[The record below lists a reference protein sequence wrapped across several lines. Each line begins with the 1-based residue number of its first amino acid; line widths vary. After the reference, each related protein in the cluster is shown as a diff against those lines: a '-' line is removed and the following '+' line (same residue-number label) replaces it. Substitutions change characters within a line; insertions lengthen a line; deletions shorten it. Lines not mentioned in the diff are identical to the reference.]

1 MDRLQKILSAAGI
14 CSRRKAEELI
24 RSGRVTVNG
33 KSASLG
39 EQADPDRDDIR
50 LDGRALTVPAARLC
64 LMLNK
69 PRGYVTTLSDER
81 GRPTVAEL
89 VADCGARVYP
99 VGRLDMDSQGLLLLT
114 NDGALAHRLAHPSHG
129 MEKEY
134 RVTVSGRLE
143 GCPERL
149 SALRELEDGAP
160 IVPAKVEVAAKG
172 PHRWVLTVTI
182 RQGLNRQVR
191 RMCAL
196 AGLRVCKLE
205 RVREGPLILGNLP
218 EGRWRRLT
226 AEELA
231 PLRLEGTADF

>member
-1 MDRLQKILSAAGI
+1 MERLQKILSAAGV

-24 RSGRVTVNG
+24 QAGRITVNG
-33 KSASLG
+33 KTASLG
-39 EQADPDRDDIR
+39 DRADWDRDDVR
-50 LDGRALTVPAARLC
+50 LDGRALAAPAERRC

-69 PRGYVTTLSDER
+69 PRGYVTTLADER

-89 VADCGARVYP
+89 VADCGVRVYP

-143 GCPERL
+143 GCAERL
-149 SALRELEDGAP
+149 SALRKLEDGSPIAP
-160 IVPAKVEVAAKG
+160 ARAATLLREPG
-172 PHRWVLTVTI
+172 RWVLSVTI

-191 RMCAL
+191 RMCAM
-196 AGLRVCKLE
+196 AGLRVHRLE
-205 RVREGPLILGNLP
+205 RVREGPLTLGDLP
-218 EGRWRRLT
+218 PGCWRPLT
-226 AEELA
+226 AAEVSALSA
-231 PLRLEGTADF
+231 QP